1 VLPLPGGAILRIDI
15 MSDSDIFLHIA
26 RQQGFSAPRARLALH
41 AAQHQLADRGYVQRR
56 YFYIYRTSPQG
67 TVGGASSSERPRRVL
82 AFATADTALAFA
94 QHNYLRPTPRLLR
107 PTPRLLRASLGQLLA
122 VLVQRPAIQSLLF
135 VSEPLDIRTP
145 GTLPAGF
152 SLERAAVVHM
162 LEEWETEQ

>member
-1 VLPLPGGAILRIDI
+1 

-26 RQQGFSAPRARLALH
+26 RQKGFSAPRARLALH
-41 AAQHQLADRGYVQRR
+41 TAQNQLADRGYVQRR

-67 TVGGASSSERPRRVL
+67 AVGGASSSERPRRVL
-82 AFATADTALAFA
+82 AFATADTALGFA
-94 QHNYLRPTPRLLR
+94 QHNHLR

-122 VLVQRPAIQSLLF
+122 VLVQRSTIQSLLF
-135 VSEPLDIRTP
+135 VAEPLDIRTP